1 MIFHKKIS
9 ALLIV
14 LDLLLILYSYAAMWG
29 NSEVLISYPMSIAI
43 QPYYD
48 FGCKFVGYAC
58 LISIWLLPMLIIVY
72 NLKKPFWSNIAL
84 AVCIVMFLF
93 AFFVTIVQMIFY
105 KDAQSNYNPLT
116 VQSVMIEINL
126 EQLSEMQNSEE
137 RTMIYFGRPTCGE
150 CETIKTN
157 LDILVNNSHSTVY
170 YYNTEQDRASR
181 PEEMKM
187 VLDVYGIASVPA
199 LAVLEAG
206 EVQTTY
212 FDDDIIDYF
221 LNSGEFVY
229 Q

>member
-58 LISIWLLPMLIIVY
+58 LISIGLLPMLIIVY

-170 YYNTEQDRASR
+170 YYNTEQDRYSR
-181 PEEMKM
+181 PEEMHDILSFYL
-187 VLDVYGIASVPA
+187 VNSVPA
-199 LAVLEAG
+199 LVVLKDR
-206 EVQTTY
+206 EVQSIY
-212 FDDDIIDYF
+212 FDKEIIDYF
-221 LNSGEFVY
+221 LNSGEFSY
-229 Q
+229 K